1 MGCRTELQDIQ
12 TVRPANK
19 RGLQASTVANVDM
32 DESSGEVEVVDI
44 VQVLE
49 AAARLLDGGCA
60 WARWTEAG
68 AKGKGCRMEGEGLG

>member
-19 RGLQASTVANVDM
+19 RGLQASTVANVGM
-32 DESSGEVEVVDI
+32 DESSREVEVVDI

-49 AAARLLDGGCA
+49 AAAGHETQRDGEVLPFRH
-60 WARWTEAG
+60 W
-68 AKGKGCRMEGEGLG
+68 LQQN